1 MQTKPNF
8 LRAAMLGV
16 QQADA
21 SQAPSVVS
29 LVSPAPIPTPT
40 SKQPVAASRVGK
52 RSISGHVAPEV
63 QKQLRRLAVDLDR
76 SHQSLLDEALNDMF
90 RKYNISAIA

>member
-1 MQTKPNF
+1 MQTKPNS

-21 SQAPSVVS
+21 
-29 LVSPAPIPTPT
+29 PAPLSVISVATPALSAHDT
-40 SKQPVAASRVGK
+40 QKPPVAASRIGK
-52 RSISGHVAPEV
+52 RSISGHVVPEV

-76 SHQSLLDEALNDMF
+76 SHQSLLDEALNDLF
-90 RKYNISAIA
+90 RKYNVSAIA